1 MKKVT
6 ARSKFTY
13 ITSAQWAD
21 AIKVL
26 ACEHA
31 GHTLPNTLRKKLMN
45 QLRGPF
51 AKGIEREQAIK
62 IIDAMGWRIRD

>member
-6 ARSKFTY
+6 ARTKFTLV
-13 ITSAQWAD
+13 TSAQWAD

-26 ACEHA
+26 AGEHA
-31 GHTLPNTLRKKLMN
+31 GHTLSHTLRKKLMN

-51 AKGIEREQAIK
+51 AKGMTREQAIK